1 MSAASPAGRF
11 ALVVVPIAGVAA
23 LVAGILVL
31 RSSPLSFGWFAY
43 APLTDATF
51 VPGPASPFWLGPAL
65 VGLGIALL
73 AGWTGFLLGRRR
85 RG

>member
-1 MSAASPAGRF
+1 MSSASPATRVVLV
-11 ALVVVPIAGVAA
+11 ALPIAG
-23 LVAGILVL
+23 LVAIVVGILVA
-31 RSSPLSFGWFAY
+31 RSTPLSFGWSAY

-51 VPGPASPFWLGPAL
+51 VPGLAAQFWLGPGL

-73 AGWTGFLLGRRR
+73 AGWVGFLLGRRR